1 MKITQPETMSLQ
13 GRTIDHFVYAV
24 PDLDASVDWFEEK
37 LGVRPRMGG
46 KHAQEGTQ
54 NAILNV
60 GNGCYLEILAI
71 DPGNTAKNA
80 DRWMGVDLITK
91 PRLTRWCLK
100 SSDLVRDSRTLKK
113 YDPAMGV
120 IQAGCRRTVSGKV
133 LSWEMARPLPTPEVD
148 IVPFMTDW
156 DRSESHPT
164 DDLPEISTLLDVT
177 LKHPDPDRVKT
188 LFIDLSISFSVLQGK
203 GQSISI
209 KLRAPQGILTLE

>member
-24 PDLDASVDWFEEK
+24 PDLEASVDWFEEK

-100 SSDLVRDSRTLKK
+100 SSALVRDSRTLKK

-120 IQAGCRRTVSGKV
+120 IQAGSRRTVSGKV

-188 LFIDLSISFSVLQGK
+188 LFIDLSISFSVLEGK
-203 GQSISI
+203 RQSISI
-209 KLRAPQGILTLE
+209 KLLTPQGILTLE